1 MLIFKKVSSDVIK
14 CHQMSGKAVLRWEGN
29 AGEQGKA
36 GQKEI
41 CDKKREAVCTAGK
54 GGGGTND
61 AEPCRAEGAEAPC
74 LLMVP
79 CIFTKGFL

>member
-1 MLIFKKVSSDVIK
+1 MSSNVTRCPEKRFSDGRGMQANRGKPGKKK
-14 CHQMSGKAVLRWEGN
+14 YATRK
-29 AGEQGKA
+29 
-36 GQKEI
+36 
-41 CDKKREAVCTAGK
+41 AVCTAGK